1 MLSKKIPFYYILIIV
16 FLTVLTTFFSCYAY
30 YNQKAKEVAE
40 TVSAN
45 NIQSCLL
52 NVKRLNGYKFVQ
64 PLVSTKQGCESENL
78 MPIRQEIAQT
88 IDNYKADGTL
98 TTASVYLRVFGQGEW
113 VCINEGESYRPG
125 SLLKVPELITFLR
138 EEELHPGTLDK
149 KLLYSTAFTTVK
161 NPLYTSKSIEVGKS
175 YTIRELLIYMI
186 EFSDNNATM
195 LLNNNMNSKQFK
207 QTFSDFGLKEPDM
220 KASDYPIA
228 VKDYGIFF
236 EALFNAGYLNIDNS
250 EYAVEL
256 LSKCNFKQGLVSGLP
271 EGGTIAHKFGEAGDD
286 NLHELHECGLI
297 YSGNKRYEIV
307 VMTKGKVLSKLPEVL
322 KNISKIAYQRLNS

>member
-1 MLSKKIPFYYILIIV
+1 MLTKKVPVYYLLIFILVASLATFY
-16 FLTVLTTFFSCYAY
+16 SCYAY
-30 YNQKAKEVAE
+30 YTHQEKLITEAAQ
-40 TVSAN
+40 AN

-52 NVKRLNGYKFVQ
+52 NVQRLNGYKFIQ

-78 MPIRQEIAQT
+78 RPVRQEIAQT
-88 IDNYKADGTL
+88 LDNYKASGTI

-138 EEELHPGTLDK
+138 EEELHPGTLNK
-149 KLLYSTAFTTVK
+149 RLSYSTPFTTVK
-161 NPLYTSKSIEVGKS
+161 NPIYTSKSIEVGKS
-175 YTIRELLIYMI
+175 YTIRELLRYMI
-186 EFSDNNATM
+186 EYSDNNATM
-195 LLNNNMNSKQFK
+195 LLNNNMDSKLFK

-220 KASDYPIA
+220 KASDYPIV
-228 VKDYGIFF
+228 VKDYGIFL
-236 EALFNAGYLNIDNS
+236 EALYNAGYLSIDNS

-256 LSKCNFKQGLVSGLP
+256 LSKCNFKDGFVAGLP
-271 EGGTIAHKFGEAGDD
+271 EGGAIAHKFGEAGDD

-297 YSGNKRYEIV
+297 YSGNKRYELV

-322 KNISKIAYQRLNS
+322 KNISKIVYQRLNS

>member
-1 MLSKKIPFYYILIIV
+1 MLTKKVPVYYLLILILV
-16 FLTVLTTFFSCYAY
+16 ASLATFYSCYAY
-30 YNQKAKEVAE
+30 YSHQEKLITEAAQ
-40 TVSAN
+40 AN
-45 NIQSCLL
+45 NVQSCLL
-52 NVKRLNGYKFVQ
+52 NVQRLNGYKFIQ

-78 MPIRQEIAQT
+78 RPVRQEIAQT
-88 IDNYKADGTL
+88 LDNYKASGTI

-138 EEELHPGTLDK
+138 EEELHPGTLNK
-149 KLLYSTAFTTVK
+149 RLSYNAPFTTVK
-161 NPLYTSKSIEVGKS
+161 NPLFTSKSIEVGNS
-175 YTIRELLIYMI
+175 YTIKELLRYMI
-186 EFSDNNATM
+186 EYSDNNATM
-195 LLNNNMNSKQFK
+195 LLNNNMDSKLFK

-236 EALFNAGYLNIDNS
+236 EALYNAGYLNIDNS
-250 EYAVEL
+250 EFAVEL
-256 LSKCNFKQGLVSGLP
+256 LSKCNFKDGFVAGLP
-271 EGGTIAHKFGEAGDD
+271 EGGSIAHKFGEAGDD

-297 YSGNKRYEIV
+297 YSGNKRYELV

-322 KNISKIAYQRLNS
+322 KNISKIVYQRLNS

>member
-1 MLSKKIPFYYILIIV
+1 MLTKKVPVYYLLIFILIAS
-16 FLTVLTTFFSCYAY
+16 LATFYSCYAY
-30 YNQKAKEVAE
+30 YSHQEKLITEAAQ
-40 TVSAN
+40 AN
-45 NIQSCLL
+45 NVQSCLL
-52 NVKRLNGYKFVQ
+52 NVQRLNGYKFIQ

-78 MPIRQEIAQT
+78 RPVRQEIAQT
-88 IDNYKADGTL
+88 LDNYKASGTI

-138 EEELHPGTLDK
+138 EEELHPGTLNK
-149 KLLYSTAFTTVK
+149 RLSYNAPFTTVK
-161 NPLYTSKSIEVGKS
+161 NPLFTSKSIEVGNS
-175 YTIRELLIYMI
+175 YTIRELLRYMI
-186 EFSDNNATM
+186 EYSDNNATM
-195 LLNNNMNSKQFK
+195 LLNNNMDSKQFK

-220 KASDYPIA
+220 KATDYPIA

-236 EALFNAGYLNIDNS
+236 EALYNAGYLNMDNS
-250 EYAVEL
+250 EFAVEL
-256 LSKCNFKQGLVSGLP
+256 LSRCNFKDGFVAGLP

-297 YSGNKRYEIV
+297 YSGNKRYELV

-322 KNISKIAYQRLNS
+322 KNISRIAYQRLNN